1 MSDYSRE
8 TGKRIKTWGWE
19 GDMDRLIEATG
30 EYPIM
35 YKALGTQPRTE
46 HPFNLYGDI
55 SIQPQALRDT
65 LHNNIDVVQAIADK
79 IVSRKLRR
87 VLGTGL
93 GTSQFVMQTAAGAF
107 WRWAGMEAADVDALE
122 FLTTDRVFN
131 MPETVFIAFSGSGS
145 TVDSNRSAVKA
156 RDMGA
161 YTLAVT
167 SVAGSPITQKCE
179 DTLVCSG
186 GFDTG
191 GSDTFH
197 YTTRLGVS
205 MLLALALGERLQ
217 PGRFDY
223 KALRTQLLEIPD
235 KFAAMF
241 AEVDARCHSIA
252 RRSKRATANLVVGSG
267 ANLGT
272 AEEFALKYD
281 EMSHIPTKAMC
292 PARHIH
298 GALGLTDEDIF
309 TILLAPPCD
318 AYPALMDIARATQII
333 KSPSLAVVSEN
344 DDQIAALVDDVIRL
358 PTDDE
363 ILFGLLAIL
372 PGQLLPYWTA
382 VELGDINPDC
392 QRSNIPKYARV
403 WNMLFPP
410 GTH

>member
-1 MSDYSRE
+1 MTDYSRE

-19 GDMDRLIEATG
+19 GNMDRLIEGTG

-35 YKALGTQPRTE
+35 YKALGTQPRTG
-46 HPFNLYGDI
+46 HPYNLYGDI

-65 LHNNIDVVQAIADK
+65 LKNNLNAVNAIADK
-79 IVSRKLRR
+79 IVARGLRR
-87 VLGTGL
+87 VVGTGL
-93 GTSQFVMQTAAGAF
+93 GTSQFVAQTAAGAF
-107 WRWAGMEAADVDALE
+107 WRWAGIEATDVDALE
-122 FLTTDRVFN
+122 FLTTDRVYEMSTLIF
-131 MPETVFIAFSGSGS
+131 FAYSGSGS
-145 TVDSNRSAVKA
+145 TVDSNRAARRA

-167 SVAGSPITQKCE
+167 SVAGSPITQNCE
-179 DTLVCSG
+179 DSIICAG

-197 YTTRLGVS
+197 YTTRLGAS
-205 MLLALALGERLQ
+205 MLLALAVGERLQ
-217 PGRFDY
+217 PGAFDY

-241 AEVDARCHSIA
+241 DEVDARCHSIA
-252 RRSKRATANLVVGSG
+252 RRAKRARANLVVGSG
-267 ANLGT
+267 THLGT
-272 AEEFALKYD
+272 AEEIALKYD

-298 GALGLTDEDIF
+298 GALGLTDEQIW
-309 TILLAPPCD
+309 TILVAPPCA
-318 AYPALMDIARATQII
+318 AYPQLVDIARATQIL
-333 KSPSLAVVSEN
+333 KSPSVAIVSE
-344 DDQIAALVDDVIRL
+344 DDEEIAALVDDVIRL

-363 ILFGLLAIL
+363 ILFALLAIL

-382 VELGDINPDC
+382 IELGDINPDC